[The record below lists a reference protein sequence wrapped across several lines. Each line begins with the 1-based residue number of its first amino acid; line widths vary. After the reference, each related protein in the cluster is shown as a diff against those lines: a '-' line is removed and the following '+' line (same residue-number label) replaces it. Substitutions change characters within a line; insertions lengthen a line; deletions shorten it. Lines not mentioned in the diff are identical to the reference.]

1 MGDRKWTFSYIA
13 WIRVMLNESMLKMGD
28 KSIVFSYIAW
38 IYVKVN
44 EFAPKM
50 GDKPAI
56 LSHHMDLNVRE
67 LSFQRGSSVFRKRA
81 QFSERELH
89 FPGTLS
95 QAHAVDLDLA
105 LELDHRAHRAVDLL
119 EAHEIGTVSS
129 DF

>member
-1 MGDRKWTFSYIA
+1 MGDRKRILSYIA
-13 WIRVMLNESMLKMGD
+13 RIRVMLNESMLKIGD
-28 KSIVFSYIAW
+28 KSIAFSYIAW

-56 LSHHMDLNVRE
+56 LSQITWTKMSGSSVLRE
-67 LSFQRGSSVFRKRA
+67 GAQFSERKLGFQSSVFRKR
-81 QFSERELH
+81 
-89 FPGTLS
+89 LS